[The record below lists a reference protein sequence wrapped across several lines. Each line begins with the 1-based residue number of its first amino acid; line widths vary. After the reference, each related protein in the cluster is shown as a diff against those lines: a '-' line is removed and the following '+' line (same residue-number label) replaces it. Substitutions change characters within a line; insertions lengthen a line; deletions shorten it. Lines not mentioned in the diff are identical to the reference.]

1 MGNILAIQQGQ
12 AHSHGDAVVCAQGSA
27 FGVDQVPVH
36 HQIQALTSHVLGAI
50 RGHFTDH
57 VHVTL
62 EHHGGGVLIARG
74 TGLAED
80 HIPQLILLH
89 HKATIAAKLHQII
102 AEGLCVSAAVGNTA
116 QLLKPM
122 KYPTRLQ
129 AFQYCHNFSSFLF
142 YFLQVLLFLL
152 FYFPVRRRAT
162 YTPLAEAWDREWV
175 MPLPSPITYSPLQQ
189 LSRFSSTAT
198 SIL

>member
-1 MGNILAIQQGQ
+1 MAIQQGQ
-12 AHSHGDAVVCAQGSA
+12 AHSHGDAVVCAQGGA
-27 FGVDQVPVH
+27 FGVDHIPVH
-36 HQIQALTSHVLGAI
+36 HQIQTLTGHVLGAA
-50 RGHFTDH
+50 RGHFADH
-57 VHVTL
+57 VHVSL
-62 EHHGGGVLIARG
+62 EHHGRGVLIARG
-74 TGLAED
+74 AGLTED
-80 HIPQLILLH
+80 HIPQRVLLH
-89 HKATIAAKLHQII
+89 RKAPIAAKLHQII

-129 AFQYCHNFSSFLF
+129 AFQYCHNFSSFL
-142 YFLQVLLFLL
+142 LFFCKYCFFFFADLYR
-152 FYFPVRRRAT
+152 FSVRWRAT